1 MKKSESESE
10 TNIHRFDELPR
21 AHLPMSDV
29 YVNFFRARLKRIK
42 KPSKPNSPG
51 RPDARPGPL
60 LCTCDRQ
67 HAAHHC
73 GVAAH
78 RLLRWK

>member
-29 YVNFFRARLKRIK
+29 YVNFF
-42 KPSKPNSPG
+42 
-51 RPDARPGPL
+51 
-60 LCTCDRQ
+60 
-67 HAAHHC
+67 
-73 GVAAH
+73 
-78 RLLRWK
+78 